1 MNVDSAINYHYHNGY
16 INLIEN
22 IKSDSVK
29 INSFSHILVVILSFV
44 KKDRAIMMLYLR
56 GYDKKIYKGGT

>member
-1 MNVDSAINYHYHNGY
+1 MHSMNVDSAISYHNGY

-44 KKDRAIMMLYLR
+44 KKRSCNDDVISTGL
-56 GYDKKIYKGGT
+56 